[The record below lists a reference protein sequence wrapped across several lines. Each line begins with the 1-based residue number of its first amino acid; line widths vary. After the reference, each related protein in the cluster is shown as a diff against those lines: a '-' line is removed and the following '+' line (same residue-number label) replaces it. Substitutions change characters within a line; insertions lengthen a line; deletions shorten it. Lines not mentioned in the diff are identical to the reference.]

1 MKYIVSLFLSLAF
14 ILSTQAQDARSILDK
29 ANAAFIAAGGINAT
43 FTLNTEDVANKT
55 TYSQDGTSLLK
66 GNKFKI
72 EVPDGITWFDGKTQ
86 WTYGKGSDEVNVSS
100 PTGEE
105 LAGISPS
112 ILLNIYKS
120 GFKLKNLG
128 EQRDG
133 TKTVYQI
140 EMIPESKKTDF
151 KKMIINIDKTTYLF
165 TSIKIFGKDGFNNQ
179 LIIRKMQAGV
189 NLPDNTFVFNKKS
202 YPNAEIVDLR

>member
-1 MKYIVSLFLSLAF
+1 MKYIISFFVSLVFATSLF
-14 ILSTQAQDARSILDK
+14 AQDARSILDK

-43 FTLNTEDVANKT
+43 FTLNTEDVASKT

-100 PTGEE
+100 PTGDE

-128 EQRDG
+128 LKKDG
-133 TKTVYQI
+133 SKTVYQI

-151 KKMIINIDKTTYLF
+151 KKMIINIDKTSYLF
-165 TSIKIFGKDGFNNQ
+165 TSITIMGKDGMTNQ
-179 LIIRKMQAGV
+179 LIIRKMQTGI
-189 NLPDNTFVFNKKS
+189 NIPDNTFVFNKKN
-202 YPNAEIVDLR
+202 YPNVEIVDLR